1 MERVDLQAKERI
13 VLGKKVK
20 QLRADGWIP
29 GVVFGPDNPSQS
41 IKMEERELVKTMQEA
56 GSTTLINLY
65 VGEGSDPRLVLA
77 REVQSDI
84 LTGRL
89 LHVDFYEVRLTE
101 TVRTTPRLEFFG
113 EAPVLESGEAVVIY
127 GMNEVEV
134 ECLPTDL
141 ISSIQVDVSVLE
153 TLDDSIMVRDLTVP
167 EGVTIV
173 SDPGEV
179 VASAVSTREVV
190 VEEEEEELL
199 EVEFEEGEVLEE
211 GEVVVE
217 EETEE

>member
-1 MERVDLQAKERI
+1 MERVDLQAKERT

-20 QLRADGWIP
+20 RLRADGWIP
-29 GVVFGPDNPSQS
+29 GVVFGPDNPSRS
-41 IKMEERELVKTMQEA
+41 IKMEERELVKTMQDA

-65 VGEGSDPRLVLA
+65 VGDGSEPKLVLA

-101 TVRTTPRLEFFG
+101 TVRTTPRLDFFG

-141 ISSIQVDVSVLE
+141 ISSIEVDVSVLE
-153 TLDDSIMVRDLTVP
+153 TLDDSILVSDLSVP
-167 EGVTIV
+167 EGAVTCPCRKV
-173 SDPGEV
+173 
-179 VASAVSTREVV
+179 
-190 VEEEEEELL
+190 
-199 EVEFEEGEVLEE
+199 
-211 GEVVVE
+211 
-217 EETEE
+217 